1 MGICFLTP
9 APDYYEDWSVPKA
22 DYLRLFGDA
31 ASFVSWTAIGSL
43 SDADLIL
50 PLIAWGY
57 QRDCPAW
64 FALLDR
70 IEAGALPVANPARV
84 LRWNT
89 DKAYLVELAE
99 AGVAIVPTLIRESL
113 NEAALTSA
121 REIFGSAQ
129 HVVKPPIS
137 GGADG
142 TFLISAS
149 DPVPAEVVGRRMLI
163 QPYLPAIAAEG
174 EFSLFYFGGE
184 YSHAITKHPAKGDFR
199 VQEQFGGVERSVDA
213 PQDAKDLAV
222 ASLAAT
228 DAIHNCG
235 ALAYARVDM
244 VRDTDGVFRL
254 MELELIEPSLFFKFA
269 RDKGAMFAAAVLKQI
284 ALNLD
289 RHCEK
294 RSDGAEGDRRSTNLV
309 ADDFK

>member
-1 MGICFLTP
+1 MNGQKFCAWPVNKAKRMAKITILTP
-9 APDYYEDWSVPKA
+9 DPSYYEKWSVPQA

-31 ASFVSWTAIGSL
+31 VRFVSWTAQDDLSGS
-43 SDADLIL
+43 DLIL

-57 QRDCPAW
+57 QRDCPIW

-70 IEAGALPVANPARV
+70 FEAEGLPIANPARV

-113 NEAALTSA
+113 NATALTSA

-129 HVVKPPIS
+129 LVVKPPIS

-142 TFLISAS
+142 TFLIGAS
-149 DPVPAEVVGRRMLI
+149 DPLPAEVAGQRMLI
-163 QPYLPAIAAEG
+163 QPFLPTIAAEG

-184 YSHAITKHPAKGDFR
+184 FSHAITKHPAKGDFR
-199 VQEQFGGVERSVDA
+199 VQEQFGGIEHSIDA
-213 PQDAKDLAV
+213 PQDAKDLAT

-244 VRDTDGVFRL
+244 IRDTDGVFRL
-254 MELELIEPSLFFKFA
+254 MELELIEPSLFLKFA
-269 RDKGAMFAAAVLKQI
+269 SDKGAMFAAAVLEHCAI
-284 ALNLD
+284 NLHHSSL
-289 RHCEK
+289 R
-294 RSDGAEGDRRSTNLV
+294 A
-309 ADDFK
+309 